1 MSKKVVR
8 LTESQLR
15 LMINNVIKEQA
26 TPSSSPTIKQG
37 KYLPSPLKMTN
48 NDYIVKEIL
57 ENLSNN
63 VLVFNSKVQPTKIVT
78 ITEKLRPV
86 RGSNNINSFEDKYTA
101 DHYQRQD
108 SDVQSVMRVEF
119 KFISDSLYQGGDIT
133 CSIELYENS
142 IQTALEKL
150 NKNQGVVRKID
161 VIGNN
166 TNESTPLSIVF
177 LQMYYNMGQNIK
189 AAYDLISRAQPNILN
204 NLRESLMRYAREQ
217 KVKESQDE
225 IYNYVRELDSVTGK
239 QQPQGQPQQK
249 GQQPQK

>member
-15 LMINNVIKEQA
+15 LMINNVIKEQTA
-26 TPSSSPTIKQG
+26 PSNGQNSG
-37 KYLPSPLKMTN
+37 KKTYSPSPLKMTK

-63 VLVFNSKVQPTKIVT
+63 ILIFNSKIQPTQIVT

-86 RGSNNINSFEDKYTA
+86 KGSHVDSASFEDKYSA
-101 DHYQRQD
+101 DHYQRGD
-108 SDVQSVMRVEF
+108 ADVKGIMRVDF
-119 KFISDSLYQGGDIT
+119 RFIADSTYQGGSIS
-133 CSIELYENS
+133 CHIELYEDS

-161 VIGNN
+161 TIGNN
-166 TNESTPLSIVF
+166 TNESTPLSNVF
-177 LQMYYNMGQNIK
+177 LQMYYNMGENVK
-189 AAYDLISRAQPNILN
+189 AAYNLISRAQPNILN

-217 KVKESQDE
+217 KDKQQQEE
-225 IYNYVRELDSVTGK
+225 IYNYVRELDSITGK
-239 QQPQGQPQQK
+239 QKPQ